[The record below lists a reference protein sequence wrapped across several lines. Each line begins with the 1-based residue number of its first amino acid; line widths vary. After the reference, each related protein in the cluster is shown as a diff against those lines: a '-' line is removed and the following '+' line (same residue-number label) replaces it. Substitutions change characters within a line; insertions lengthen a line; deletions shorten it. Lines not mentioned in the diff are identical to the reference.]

1 MVVTYENTGGGGQ
14 LQLLDS
20 GRIHHNPHPLAHG
33 LWWQV
38 LGELCSDRPSVAMR
52 SGHLAPND
60 SKVGLLSLWLSG
72 DRSLVLGPVDVCA
85 SLADVP
91 GGIVLAFAA
100 LDFEESG
107 VFVLVPESA
116 LEPSEHRLGV
126 KPSGL
131 DHFRRQTR
139 RQRLQLRPGR
149 RSIMKY
155 VAKLFLHSGD
165 LSNRHKHSPVSP

>member
-1 MVVTYENTGGGGQ
+1 MNVSEILVVQTLSCNVFPVWIYIYREKNVVTYENTGGGGQ

-72 DRSLVLGPVDVCA
+72 DRSLVLG
-85 SLADVP
+85 L
-91 GGIVLAFAA
+91 
-100 LDFEESG
+100 
-107 VFVLVPESA
+107 
-116 LEPSEHRLGV
+116 
-126 KPSGL
+126 
-131 DHFRRQTR
+131 
-139 RQRLQLRPGR
+139 
-149 RSIMKY
+149 
-155 VAKLFLHSGD
+155 
-165 LSNRHKHSPVSP
+165 